1 MNVDEELSND
11 AFFTSRRGSG
21 GRNNDGGGG
30 GGENYTN
37 TISNNLEEVD
47 LNSMTTTPTQ
57 SAVVVQPSLHKIS
70 PTTTNVNL
78 NKQPVANN
86 STSSNSSS
94 SRNSSGSESETMTS
108 GGANLLAQHNY
119 QQQLQQ
125 QQQMQQHFNH
135 INHSNHSSLKQ
146 HQQQHSQQNT
156 NLYQQPQ
163 MLDNNA
169 LQRLLMDEAKSVLVI
184 DDNEMLQVKSSQ
196 EFINMFKS
204 SSSTSSSSSSSSASS
219 PSASQSHPLHSSSQ
233 ISLTPNG
240 MF

>member
-47 LNSMTTTPTQ
+47 LNSITTTPTQ
-57 SAVVVQPSLHKIS
+57 SAVVVQPSLHKVS

-146 HQQQHSQQNT
+146 QQQHSQQNT

>member
-30 GGENYTN
+30 GSENYTN

-47 LNSMTTTPTQ
+47 LNSITTTPTQ
-57 SAVVVQPSLHKIS
+57 SAVVVQPSLHKVS

-146 HQQQHSQQNT
+146 QQQHSQQNT